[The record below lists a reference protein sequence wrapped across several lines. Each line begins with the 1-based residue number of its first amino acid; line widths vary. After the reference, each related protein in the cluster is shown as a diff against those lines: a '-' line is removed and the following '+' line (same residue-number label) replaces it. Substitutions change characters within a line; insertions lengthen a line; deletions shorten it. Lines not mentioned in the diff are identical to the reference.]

1 MSLDT
6 NNNVLQMSDRM
17 LSQEKTT
24 RRKFTPEFKAK
35 LALEVL
41 KESSA
46 KGDLAKKYEIS
57 PEMISRWKN
66 QHA

>member
-1 MSLDT
+1 
-6 NNNVLQMSDRM
+6 MSDRM

-35 LALEVL
+35 PALEVL